1 MRGHTG
7 GVAQPVPE
15 HDSVAQRVAENQARF
30 REANEDI
37 SSIAQRADLPR
48 IPFVCECANP
58 RCVEIVR
65 LSRADY
71 EGVRADGRRFLNAP
85 GHETASLGWAVV
97 VDRGPGF
104 LVVEKIG
111 EAGAISEALDPRRQ
125 SGDG

>member
-1 MRGHTG
+1 
-7 GVAQPVPE
+7 VAEALPERDPVAE
-15 HDSVAQRVAENQARF
+15 RVAVNQARF

-37 SSIAQRADLPR
+37 NSIAQRADLPR

-58 RCVEIVR
+58 RCAEIVR

-71 EGVRADGRRFLNAP
+71 EAIRADGRRFLNVP
-85 GHETASLGWAVV
+85 GHEAAALGWAVV

-104 LVVEKIG
+104 VVVEKIG
-111 EAGAISEALDPRRQ
+111 DAGEITEALDPRRE

>member
-1 MRGHTG
+1 M
-7 GVAQPVPE
+7 AEPVSE
-15 HDSVAQRVAENQARF
+15 HDPVAQRVAENQARF

-37 SSIAQRADLPR
+37 SSIAHRADLPR

-71 EGVRADGRRFLNAP
+71 EGIRADGRRFLNAP
-85 GHETASLGWAVV
+85 GHETAALEWAVV

-104 LVVEKIG
+104 VVVEKIG
-111 EAGAISEALDPRRQ
+111 EAGEISEALDPRRP